1 MDDINTIWDKI
12 ETLRK
17 LIDHHNYRYY
27 VLDSPEISD
36 DEYDRLLRELK
47 QLEQTYPQFVTPYS
61 PTQRVGAAPVEA
73 FGVVEHR
80 ADYPMLSLS
89 NAFSTEELVSWY
101 KRTLGLLGLKQ
112 LNLVAELKMDGLAVA
127 LTYEDGLLVKGSTR
141 GDGFRGEDIT
151 SNLRTIRSIP
161 LAISG
166 DAPQRF
172 EVRGEVYLSKA
183 GFRKLNEDRA
193 NAGQP
198 LFANPRN
205 AAAGSVR
212 QLDPRITSQRP
223 LDIYVYGLGWAEGTL
238 PPTHWETM
246 EYLKSLGFKTNP
258 ENARLTTIDQAE
270 RYYQRFLKE
279 REHLPYEADGVVV
292 KVDRFDIQAQLGAV
306 GREPRWA
313 IAYKFPA
320 AQATTRLLDIRVNVG
335 RTGTLNPYAV
345 LEPVSV
351 GGVVLKRAALHNEDD
366 IKRKDIRI
374 GDMVVV
380 QRAGDVIPEVVAPVP
395 SLRTN
400 QEIFDL
406 RKKYP
411 VCPSCGSTW
420 IKPQDE
426 AMAYCSNASCPAQVS
441 ERLKHFVSRGAM
453 DIDGLGEK
461 LIAVLLANALI
472 KDVSDLYS
480 LNDKNNELI
489 GLERMAQKSVS
500 KLLRAVE
507 ASKERPLSRVIFA
520 LGIRHVG
527 SETADILAKHY
538 DSIDKLAHAT
548 EEELT
553 AVPSI
558 GPKIAESVVAF
569 FKQDSNKRIID
580 KLRKAGVRL
589 EEKIVTSEEPTL
601 SGKEFVITGKL
612 ESFPRSQA
620 EARIKE
626 LGGSVGSSVTKKT
639 TFLVVGA
646 EPGFK
651 LDRAQQ
657 LGTELLDEEAFL
669 KLLELEKQSHK
680 L

>member
-1 MDDINTIWDKI
+1 MDANEATERIKSLRELIN
-12 ETLRK
+12 
-17 LIDHHNYRYY
+17 HHNYRYY

-36 DEYDRLLRELK
+36 DEYDKLMRELK
-47 QLEQTYPQFVTPYS
+47 QLEEEHPRFVTPDS

-80 ADYPMLSLS
+80 VHYPMLSLG
-89 NAFSTEELVSWY
+89 NAFSTEELFAWH
-101 KRTLGLLGLKQ
+101 KRISGLLGVEQ
-112 LNLVAELKMDGLAVA
+112 FDLVTELKMDGLAVA
-127 LTYEDGLLVKGSTR
+127 LIYEDGLLVKGSTR

-151 SNLRTIRSIP
+151 SNLRTVRSIP
-161 LAISG
+161 LAVPR
-166 DAPQRF
+166 DAPRKF
-172 EVRGEVYLSKA
+172 EVRGEVYLSKE
-183 GFRKLNEDRA
+183 GFKRLNEERA

-212 QLDPRITSQRP
+212 QLDARITAQRP
-223 LDIYVYGLGWAEGTL
+223 LDIYVYGLGWAEGEI

-246 EYLKSLGFKTNP
+246 EYLKSLGFKLNP
-258 ENARLTTIDQAE
+258 ENTRFANIDQAE
-270 RYYQRFLKE
+270 SYYRHHAKE

-292 KVDRFDIQAQLGAV
+292 KVNRFDLQDRLGVV

-380 QRAGDVIPEVVAPVP
+380 QRAGEVIPEVVAPLL

-400 QEIFDL
+400 QEVFDL

-411 VCPSCGSTW
+411 LCPSCGSPW
-420 IKPQDE
+420 IRPEGE
-426 AMAYCSNASCPAQVS
+426 AMAYCTNASCPSQVS

-461 LIAVLLANALI
+461 LVDVLLNENLI
-472 KDVSDLYS
+472 RDVGDLYS
-480 LNDKNNELI
+480 LKEKKAELI
-489 GLERMAQKSVS
+489 GLERMAEKSASNLLDAIEKS
-500 KLLRAVE
+500 K
-507 ASKERPLSRVIFA
+507 SRPLPRVIFA

-527 SETADILAKHY
+527 GETTEILAKHY
-538 DSIDKLAHAT
+538 DSMDKLAQAT
-548 EEELT
+548 EDELT
-553 AVPSI
+553 AIPSI
-558 GPKIAESVVAF
+558 GPKIAGSIVAF
-569 FKQDSNKRIID
+569 FEQDSNKGIIN
-580 KLRKAGVRL
+580 KLRTAGVRL
-589 EEKIVTSEEPTL
+589 EEEAAKLEEPTL
-601 SGKEFVITGKL
+601 AGQEFVITGKL
-612 ESFPRSQA
+612 EAFPRSQA

-626 LGGSVGSSVTKKT
+626 LGGSVGNSVSKNT
-639 TFLVVGA
+639 TFLVVGVD
-646 EPGFK
+646 PGSK
-651 LDRAQQ
+651 IDRARQ
-657 LGTELLDEEAFL
+657 LGTKLLSEEEFL
-669 KLLELEKQSHK
+669 KLVGIGETEL
-680 L
+680 